1 MNPGK
6 EGRGAGWEL
15 ALLEMDAQVEKKLER
30 NQMDGDQTMKIKFEK
45 LRVRVTIIIPNLLT
59 TVGLPEM
66 NSWRVEAKT
75 QWQVQKKR
83 KKKKNTEAME
93 QGVIIVPS

>member
-1 MNPGK
+1 
-6 EGRGAGWEL
+6 
-15 ALLEMDAQVEKKLER
+15 MDAQVEKKLER

-66 NSWRVEAKT
+66 NS
-75 QWQVQKKR
+75 
-83 KKKKNTEAME
+83 
-93 QGVIIVPS
+93 